1 MCYVSISVD
10 TLVSNSVVTIVS
22 NNVVTIVSSNVV
34 TIVSKNGVTIV
45 SNNVVTIVSNNVV
58 ILFQT
63 MCRSYSYFTGP
74 QLQTFLCLPT
84 SFQVLTFMLFAESLS
99 QSASYH

>member
-10 TLVSNSVVTIVS
+10 ALVLNSV
-22 NNVVTIVSSNVV
+22 
-34 TIVSKNGVTIV
+34 VTIV

-58 ILFQT
+58 TIVSKNVVILFQT
-63 MCRSYSYFTGP
+63 ICRSYSYFTGP